1 MDNKISID
9 AENTIFKYLI
19 TMLNCIVWHKI
30 WPEIVPI
37 DRINP
42 NLMIL
47 DLQVP
52 ITSQNFDIRLMMF
65 LMKNLI
71 EACDIIPDVL
81 PFETDITEV
90 ADLSRVKHIRNKIV
104 QNSDRSISDED
115 FEEDWSNLS
124 QVN

>member
-1 MDNKISID
+1 MDNKININT
-9 AENTIFKYLI
+9 ENTIFKYLI

-30 WPEIVPI
+30 WLEIVPI

-52 ITSQNFDIRLMMF
+52 ITSQNFDIRLMMI

-71 EACDIIPDVL
+71 EAYDNIPDVL